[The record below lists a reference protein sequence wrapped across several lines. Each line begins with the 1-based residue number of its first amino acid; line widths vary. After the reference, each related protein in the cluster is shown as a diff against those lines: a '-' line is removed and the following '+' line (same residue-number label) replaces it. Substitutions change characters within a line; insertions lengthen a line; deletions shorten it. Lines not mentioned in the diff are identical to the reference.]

1 MDRSVLHNYVGN
13 YSVITLVFTC
23 CNFRLLYSLSFQWG
37 EMENLFRHTS
47 FLTLPYNL
55 QSRCIVLSDNICTT
69 QVRQLLSWIWCS
81 LRVNSALNL
90 PSLRTLWIRL
100 CDLLLSHQ
108 LRSLLSGH
116 LEVTVSTMMRT
127 QGFMIKSQFLYES
140 FLSLW
145 LHWKVPT
152 LLSSIAN
159 HHHFPNLERESWR
172 KSETNLECVA
182 PQDCAVALFCC
193 FRDLVWSTYL
203 NHILSHFP

>member
-23 CNFRLLYSLSFQWG
+23 CNFRLLYSLSFQWE

-47 FLTLPYNL
+47 FLTLSYNL
-55 QSRCIVLSDNICTT
+55 QSWCIVLSDNACTA

-81 LRVNSALNL
+81 LCVNSALD
-90 PSLRTLWIRL
+90 PSLKTLWIRL
-100 CDLLLSHQ
+100 SDLLFSHQ

-116 LEVTVSTMMRT
+116 WEVTMSTM
-127 QGFMIKSQFLYES
+127 SQFLDES

-145 LHWKVPT
+145 LDRKVPT
-152 LLSSIAN
+152 LLSSIASN
-159 HHHFPNLERESWR
+159 HHIPNLERESWR
-172 KSETNLECVA
+172 KSETNLECVV

-193 FRDLVWSTYL
+193 FCDLVWSAYL
-203 NHILSHFP
+203 NHIFSHFP